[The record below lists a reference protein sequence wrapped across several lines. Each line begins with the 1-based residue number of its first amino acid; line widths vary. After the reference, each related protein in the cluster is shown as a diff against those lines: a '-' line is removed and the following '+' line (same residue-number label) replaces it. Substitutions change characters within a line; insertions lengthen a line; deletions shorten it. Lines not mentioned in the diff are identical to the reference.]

1 MKKKLILRFLACSL
15 LFFGSTYGA
24 RGATFNWIGGHGNSF
39 TQANNWYEGSVPGSG
54 DVAQIG
60 VTYAPTV
67 NTPVVSPAGATA
79 IGSLIVGT
87 NYSNSSGTNPIG
99 ICVNSGSI
107 LAISG
112 DMTFEVNVLISSSS
126 NYYISGAG
134 SITAANMY
142 IKANTLNLGLS
153 LLFNEQVNCSIN
165 SLVLSGNLSLSSL
178 NIAILLSQVAYFNLT
193 AGTTEIDGTISTTN
207 NGFLGLYYPPS
218 YLVID
223 PSSSAGATLQLNG
236 GTALSGLSSA
246 GTNHITFNNMYATV
260 NYAGAS
266 QTVYTNTAA
275 NVYGGISYYNLTAT
289 GSATKTV
296 AGGTLTVSN
305 NLVLAPASSA
315 LTFDLNFNSTVSAI
329 GNFSSNTLST
339 LIQGSGQN
347 FVVSGTATNNG
358 IINLVGNSTMSFSGT
373 TGLTNTGTING
384 LSGYTSQQNIIA
396 DNGPIT
402 NSGTINWYGISGT
415 YASTL
420 RTAALTN
427 SGTINQLY
435 VGTITVNGLVT
446 NSGTI
451 NKSYGLFLANAGF
464 TNATGGVFNGTT
476 ITGTGGYTYITGAW
490 LNNGTLTCNAENI
503 YFGGNYTNN
512 NIFTAGTG
520 MVYFSASTPTLVD
533 NSTPGT
539 LFNNVTFNGSGTAT
553 MVSGTGNFAV
563 SAIGSLYMVSPASLV
578 AGTTTVGG
586 AAYLTLLSGAASTA
600 AVYTPAGT
608 TITGNVNVQRY
619 ITSGSGSRGYRL
631 LCSPVNVSLSTTGT
645 GNLGLSYLNAN
656 ASFGGTTYY
665 GAFTAGP
672 GTGFTTNGS
681 LNPIIYLYDES
692 RPTNNSSFVSG
703 KNVGVYTISGLTVT
717 TINGVPATTISGVTV
732 PVGNS
737 YLFYFVG
744 SNQSTI
750 VSSSRIP
757 DATTLT
763 ATGYLNQG
771 SVPVKFWKTNSTT
784 IPYDV
789 TTGTT
794 NYGLNQIGN
803 PYASTINL
811 NTLYSDNYNATTNP
825 IGNAFYELIPGG
837 NYVTYNASNGHVSDI
852 RASQYV
858 VSGQGFLIQAT
869 GSSPAETITFKED
882 QKIAYNTS
890 ATLLE
895 SIPPAPALADAHM
908 VNSMPPGNKVK
919 NDAFI
924 APQTVT
930 ANNNAGLHLQL
941 VKDSADYAQ
950 TGIYFSS
957 NSADKYAPS
966 EDAVDVDGGTPVV
979 YLSSYSSD
987 SVKLSINNMS
997 AYGLSK
1003 RVRLYENAITS
1014 GVYTFSLYDI
1024 TGMDTTNYNI
1034 YLVDNLQKDSLDLV
1048 HYKTY
1053 SCNLN
1058 PADTNSVGSNR
1069 FVLAIDRKPVPQYVL
1084 ATFSGQK
1091 VTAGVQLKWTAVNAG
1106 TYTGYTL
1113 QKLNA
1118 NACYDSLYTVQSDT
1132 TITTYNYIDTHPIIG
1147 NNVYRLKQNGITGA
1161 ITYSAAVTV
1170 GYNSTTPAGALT
1182 LYPNPARNTMNVS
1195 LSSGT
1200 INTPV
1205 YLENIYSETG
1215 NLIKQQP
1222 VSGTAWSEDISA
1234 YQTGIYVLQIKDT
1247 NGNIIGQ
1254 SKFLK
1259 IN

>member
-1 MKKKLILRFLACSL
+1 MCRMKKNIFAVLAACFLIILSIQFTKA
-15 LFFGSTYGA
+15 
-24 RGATFNWIGGHGNSF
+24 ATRNWIGTTTSNDFSV
-39 TQANNWYEGSVPGSG
+39 ASNWHEGVVPIAG
-54 DVAQIG
+54 DVVQVG
-60 VTYAPTV
+60 VSYKPK
-67 NTPVVSPAGATA
+67 NTLVLSTAGTTS
-79 IGSLIVGT
+79 IGSLTFGT
-87 NYSNSSGTNPIG
+87 DYNTAIAIG
-99 ICVNSGSI
+99 ITVNSGSTLSVTGDI
-107 LAISG
+107 TFEINSSISASSSYNISG
-112 DMTFEVNVLISSSS
+112 GGT
-126 NYYISGAG
+126 
-134 SITAANMY
+134 ITANNMY
-142 IKANTLNLGLS
+142 IDASGFSLGA
-153 LLFNEQVNCSIN
+153 LFTFYQTVNCSIN
-165 SLVLSGNLSLSSL
+165 SLVLSGNMSLTSE
-178 NIAILLSQVAYFNLT
+178 IFLLFPQIAYFNLT
-193 AGTTEIDGTISTTN
+193 AGTTEIDGNITTN
-207 NGFLGLYYPPS
+207 NTINIIGLAYPPS
-218 YLVID
+218 YVVIS
-223 PSSSAGATLQLNG
+223 PSSAAGATLQLNG
-236 GTALSGLSSA
+236 ATALSGLSSS
-246 GTNHITFNNMYATV
+246 GTNYITFNNTYATV
-260 NYAGAS
+260 NYAGTS

-275 NVYGGISYYNLTAT
+275 NVSGGISYYNLIAT
-289 GSATKTV
+289 GSSTKTV
-296 AGGTLTVSN
+296 ASGTLTVSN
-305 NLVLAPASSA
+305 NLTLAPPTTA
-315 LTFDLNFNSTVSAI
+315 LTFDLNANSTISAI
-329 GNFSSNTLST
+329 GNFTSNTLST

-358 IINLVGNSTMSFSGT
+358 VINLVGNSTMFFNGT
-373 TGLTNTGTING
+373 TGLTNTGTINQ
-384 LSGYTSQQNIIA
+384 LSVSTISAG
-396 DNGPIT
+396 GPI
-402 NSGTINWYGISGT
+402 
-415 YASTL
+415 
-420 RTAALTN
+420 
-427 SGTINQLY
+427 
-435 VGTITVNGLVT
+435 T

-451 NKSYGLFLANAGF
+451 NKSYGLFLATAGY
-464 TNATGGVFNGTT
+464 TNSTGGVFNGTT
-476 ITGTGGYTYITGAW
+476 ITGTAGYTYITSAY
-490 LNNGTLTCNAENI
+490 LNNGTLTCNAETI

-520 MVYFSASTPTLVD
+520 MVYFSASAPTLVD

-539 LFNNVTFNGSGTAT
+539 LFNNVTFNGAGTAT
-553 MVSGTGNFAV
+553 ITSGTGNFAV
-563 SAIGSLYMVSPASLV
+563 STIGSLYMVSPAKLV
-578 AGTTTVGG
+578 AGTTTAGG
-586 AAYLTLLSGAASTA
+586 AAYLTLMSGASSTA
-600 AVYTPAGT
+600 TAYTPSGT
-608 TITGNVNVQRY
+608 TISGNVNVQRY

-631 LCSPVNVSLSTTGT
+631 LCSPVNVSLSTSGA
-645 GNLGLSYLNAN
+645 GNLSLSYLNAN

-665 GAFTAGP
+665 GAFTEGP
-672 GTGFTTNGS
+672 GTGFTTNGWA
-681 LNPIIYLYDES
+681 NPIIYLYDES
-692 RPTNNSSFVSG
+692 RPTNNTSFVAG
-703 KNVGVYTISGLTVT
+703 KNVGVYSIASGTVT
-717 TINGVPATTISGVTV
+717 TINGAPATTTTGVSV
-732 PVGNS
+732 PIGNS

-750 VSSSRIP
+750 VSSSRVP

-763 ATGYLNQG
+763 ASGYLNQG
-771 SVPVKFWKTNSTT
+771 NVPVTFWKTNSTT

-803 PYASTINL
+803 PYASTISL
-811 NTLYSDNYNATTNP
+811 NTLYSDNYNITTNP

-837 NYVTYNASNGHVSDI
+837 NYVTYNASNGHVSDT
-852 RASQYV
+852 RASQYI

-882 QKIAYNTS
+882 QKVAYNAS

-895 SIPPAPALADAHM
+895 SIPSGPALADAHM
-908 VNSMPPGNKVK
+908 VNSMSLSNKVK

-930 ANNNAGLHLQL
+930 ADNNAGLHLQL

-957 NSADKYAPS
+957 NAADTYVKS
-966 EDAVDVDGGTPVV
+966 EDAAEIDGGTPVV

-987 SVKLSINNMS
+987 SVKLSINTMS

-1003 RVRLYENAITS
+1003 RIRLYDNATTN

-1024 TGMDTTNYNI
+1024 SGIDTTNYNI

-1091 VTAGVQLKWTAVNAG
+1091 VTTGVKLKWTAVNAG

-1182 LYPNPARNTMNVS
+1182 LYPNPAQNTMNVS
-1195 LSSGT
+1195 LTSST

-1205 YLENIYSETG
+1205 YLADIYSTTG
-1215 NLIKQQP
+1215 KLIKHES
-1222 VSGTAWSEDISA
+1222 VSGTAWSEDVSS
-1234 YQTGIYVLQIKDT
+1234 YKLGIYIMQITDT

-1254 SKFLK
+1254 SKFVK
-1259 IN
+1259 VN